1 MTVFKTYLKI
11 LKSFRSVIIMYFSI
25 FLFIALMVGS
35 VGTSNTSFKVSKPS
49 VFIINNDNSKIT
61 DSFISYVKDSANI
74 VKIDTDEESIKD
86 ALFYRKVDY
95 IIEIPENYGDDF
107 TAGKDVKIKSISVP
121 NSTSTMYSEMLFN
134 KYFSIYKTYLNN
146 GMTDDQISKLV
157 VKDLESN
164 VNVSLLDT
172 SKKDI
177 DKVCYFYNYTNYTI
191 LATCILIIGMITNTF
206 TSINIKRRNE
216 ISPTSYKK
224 INRQLFLGNICLTFA
239 VWLSYVLISF
249 ILYKDT
255 MFTTPGLLFII
266 NSFVFSI
273 MALSLGFLIGNL
285 VRSKEAQSGIVN
297 IIALGTSFI
306 CGAFVPQEFLGS
318 AVLSFARVLPSYWF
332 ITNNNDISLLSNYNY
347 DTLMPIVRNMGIIL
361 IFALGFFILTNIVA
375 KRKIKEN

>member
-1 MTVFKTYLKI
+1 MTVFRTYLKI

-25 FLFIALMVGS
+25 FLFIALIVGS

-61 DSFISYVKDSANI
+61 DSFISYVKKSADI
-74 VKIDTDEESIKD
+74 IQIESDEQSIKD

-95 IIEIPENYGDDF
+95 IIEIPKNYGAYF
-107 TAGKDVKIKSISVP
+107 ISGKDVKIKSISVP
-121 NSTSTMYSEMLFN
+121 NSTSTMYTEMLFN
-134 KYFSIYKTYLNN
+134 RYFSIYKTYLNN
-146 GMTDDQISKLV
+146 GITVDQISSLV
-157 VKDLESN
+157 VKDLESS
-164 VNVSLLDT
+164 VDVSLLDT

-177 DKVCYFYNYTNYTI
+177 DKVCFFYNYTNYTI

-206 TSINIKRRNE
+206 ISMNIKRRNE
-216 ISPTSYKK
+216 IIPTSYKK

-239 VWLSYVLISF
+239 VWLSYVIVSF
-249 ILYKDT
+249 VLYKDT
-255 MFTTPGLLFII
+255 MVTTPGLLFII

-306 CGAFVPQEFLGS
+306 CGAFVPQEYLGS

-332 ITNNNDISLLSNYNY
+332 ITNNNEIALLSNYNY
-347 DTLMPIVRNMGIIL
+347 DTIMPIFRNMGIIL
-361 IFALGFFILTNIVA
+361 VSALVFFILTNIVA
-375 KRKIKEN
+375 KKKMKEN

>member
-107 TAGKDVKIKSISVP
+107 AAGKDVKIKSISVP

>member
-1 MTVFKTYLKI
+1 MTVFRTYLKI
-11 LKSFRSVIIMYFSI
+11 LRSYRSVIIMYLSI

-61 DSFISYVKDSANI
+61 DSFISYVKESADI
-74 VKIDTDEESIKD
+74 IEIESDEESIKD

-95 IIEIPENYGDDF
+95 IIEIPKNYGEDF
-107 TAGKDVKIKSISVP
+107 ISGKDVKIKSISVP
-121 NSTSTMYSEMLFN
+121 NSTSTMYTEMLFN
-134 KYFSIYKTYLNN
+134 RYFSIYKTYLNN
-146 GMTDDQISKLV
+146 GMTDDQISSLV
-157 VKDLESN
+157 VKDLESS
-164 VNVSLLDT
+164 VDVSLLDT

-177 DKVCYFYNYTNYTI
+177 DKVCYYYNYTNYTI

-206 TSINIKRRNE
+206 TSKNIKRRNE

-224 INRQLFLGNICLTFA
+224 INRHLFLGNICLTFA
-239 VWLSYVLISF
+239 VWLSYVIISF
-249 ILYKDT
+249 ILYKET
-255 MFTTPGLLFII
+255 MLTTPGLLFII

-306 CGAFVPQEFLGS
+306 CGAFVPQEYLGS
-318 AVLSFARVLPSYWF
+318 AVLSFAKVLPSYWF
-332 ITNNNDISLLSNYNY
+332 ITNNNEIALLSNYNF
-347 DTLMPIVRNMGIIL
+347 DTIMPIFRNMGIIL
-361 IFALGFFILTNIVA
+361 VSALVFFILTNIVA
-375 KRKIKEN
+375 KKKLKEN

>member
-61 DSFISYVKDSANI
+61 DSFISYVKDSSNI

-95 IIEIPENYGDDF
+95 IIEIPKNYGDDF
-107 TAGKDVKIKSISVP
+107 AAGKDVKIKSISVP